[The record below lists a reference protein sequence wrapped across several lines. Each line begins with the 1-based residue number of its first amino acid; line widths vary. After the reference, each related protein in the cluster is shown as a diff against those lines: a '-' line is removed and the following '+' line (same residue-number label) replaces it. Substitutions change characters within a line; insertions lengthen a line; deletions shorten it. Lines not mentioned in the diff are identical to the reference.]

1 MKIEKKIIGYKVLTE
16 KNKENLLTIEPVI
29 QRTKVL
35 LTRPE
40 VLSGTTYKIK
50 PLVLQHGLYITINNI
65 VVEDKVLPYELFI
78 SSKNVELFH
87 FMEVLSLTITT
98 LFRLQ
103 QDITHLL
110 EEYSDIPAMG
120 GDYWGKPKVKGE
132 KGKFYKSFIGEIAD
146 IIKTHID
153 GLALQETKVSF
164 EEIEIVDVADV
175 EYPEEQSKMLLCPAC
190 NTRNALMLDGCLTCT
205 SCYYSKCG

>member
-1 MKIEKKIIGYKVLTE
+1 MNKINKKITGYRILKDKEKLLELTPIITQT
-16 KNKENLLTIEPVI
+16 KTI
-29 QRTKVL
+29 

-40 VLSGTTYKIK
+40 VLNGTTYKIR
-50 PLVLQHGLYITINNI
+50 PLVLQHGLYITINNT

-120 GDYWGKPKVKGE
+120 GDYWSKPKIKGE

-146 IIKTHID
+146 IIKMHLE
-153 GLALQETKVSF
+153 GLSILETEVSF
-164 EEIEIVDVADV
+164 EEIEIKDVIDV
-175 EYPEEQSKMLLCPAC
+175 KLSKDQNKMLLCPAC
-190 NTRNALMLDGCLTCT
+190 NTRNALMLDGCLTCS
-205 SCYYSKCG
+205 SCGHSKCG